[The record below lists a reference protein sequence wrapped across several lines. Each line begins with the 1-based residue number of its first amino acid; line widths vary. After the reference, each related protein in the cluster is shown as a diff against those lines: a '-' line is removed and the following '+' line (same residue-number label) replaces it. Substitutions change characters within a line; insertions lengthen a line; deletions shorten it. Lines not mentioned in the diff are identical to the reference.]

1 MLIEQNGEW
10 TACRQSNLSL
20 RVWGLEIQD
29 QGTGGLGVLWG
40 PTSSFT
46 STTFLLEHHM
56 VEGQPSIFVL
66 IL

>member
-1 MLIEQNGEW
+1 MGSGQFAGKAIYHSE
-10 TACRQSNLSL
+10 
-20 RVWGLEIQD
+20 VWGLEIQD

-46 STTFLLEHHM
+46 STTFLPEHHM
-56 VEGQPSIFVL
+56 VDGQLSIFVL